1 MIGMAAFGICFLMAV
16 VLHEV
21 CHGLAANALG
31 DPTAKQAGRLTL
43 NPLKHLD
50 PFWTLLLPALLFIST
65 QGQFAIGMAK
75 PVPVN
80 FARLGRPKRD
90 MIWVALAGPTA
101 NLFLAYFINI
111 LFRFFQPFSGPEA
124 ERISEFLLLAVYF
137 NLGLAVFNLIP
148 IPPLDGSKIV
158 AGILPRGLAR
168 RYLSIEPWGFII
180 ILILYFTRTLS
191 HLIVP
196 GINFF
201 CRLLQTPKI
210 SVIF

>member
-1 MIGMAAFGICFLMAV
+1 MAV
-16 VLHEV
+16 VLHELS
-21 CHGLAANALG
+21 HGLVANALG

-50 PFWTLLLPALLFIST
+50 PFWTVILPALLFIST

-80 FARLGRPKRD
+80 FARLRRPKRD
-90 MIWVALAGPTA
+90 MIWVALAGPAA
-101 NLFLAYFINI
+101 NLFLAYLLNI
-111 LFRFFQPFSGPEA
+111 FFKYTQTFSDPNA
-124 ERISEFLLLAVYF
+124 QKISVFLLLAIYF

-148 IPPLDGSKIV
+148 VPPLDGSKIA
-158 AGILPRGLAR
+158 AGILPHSLAY
-168 RYLSIEPWGFII
+168 RYLAIEPWGFVI

-196 GINFF
+196 GIDFF
-201 CRLLQTPKI
+201 CQLLQIPKI
-210 SVIF
+210 SVSF